1 MNKITIIHNP
11 RCGKSR
17 EGLKYLEE
25 KIKDTNLEIKVR
37 LYQKDLLN
45 KEELNQI
52 IKKLNIKPQ
61 ELIRKKEQD
70 YKDLIL
76 KIPNLSENE
85 LIDAIILNP
94 KLIERPIIIRDNKAV
109 IGRPREKIDE
119 LF

>member
-1 MNKITIIHNP
+1 MNKIIIIHNP

-25 KIKDTNLEIKVR
+25 KIKDSNFEIRIR
-37 LYQKDLLN
+37 LYQKNLLN
-45 KEELNQI
+45 KEELTQI
-52 IKKLNIKPQ
+52 IKKLNIKPS
-61 ELIRKKEQD
+61 ELVRVKEED

-85 LIDAIILNP
+85 LIDAMVLNP
-94 KLIERPIIIRDNKAV
+94 KLIERPIIIKGNKAV
-109 IGRPREKIDE
+109 IGRPKERIDE